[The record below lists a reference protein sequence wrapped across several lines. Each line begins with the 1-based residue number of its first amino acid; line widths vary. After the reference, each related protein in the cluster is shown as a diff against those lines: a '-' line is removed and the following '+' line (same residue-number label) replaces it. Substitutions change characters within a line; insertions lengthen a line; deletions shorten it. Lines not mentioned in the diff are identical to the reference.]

1 LLCII
6 IFRYRRSAA
15 RAGKRRRCGDGAAD
29 GGVGTGTILFQ
40 HQPSTELKYKVKN
53 IKKKKKFFGKLDG
66 KVSAGMSTL
75 I

>member
-6 IFRYRRSAA
+6 ISRYRQSAA
-15 RAGKRRRCGDGAAD
+15 WAGKRRRCGDGAAD

-53 IKKKKKFFGKLDG
+53 IKKKKIFFGKLDG